1 MRPGDPVARPLF
13 SFLFPPFPWAG
24 RLGLLYM
31 CEALPLPAAW
41 PEFFVSFFAVLT
53 LLVCLIH
60 ITITIYDGCQL
71 WGYTRAPRPR
81 VPLSFAPPPRCGL
94 RVGLLPFFPLF
105 TWKNLLI

>member
-1 MRPGDPVARPLF
+1 MRPGDPLARPLF

-41 PEFFVSFFAVLT
+41 PEFFVSFFAVL
-53 LLVCLIH
+53 
-60 ITITIYDGCQL
+60 
-71 WGYTRAPRPR
+71 WGYTRAPQPR

-94 RVGLLPFFPLF
+94 RVELLPVFPLF